1 MKRRT
6 GLAIAAMAITAM
18 SLAACSSGD
27 GGGSA
32 DGQAKL
38 SILSWDGEAVMQ
50 PVIDA
55 FEKANPDV
63 TLDVSYSPPVQ
74 EYISTLQTRVL
85 SGTAPD
91 VFLIAA
97 ENKTNLIDGGH
108 VLDLAGESFLDGIPD
123 MNQRTYGRDG
133 AVYGLSVSSWGSGIM
148 YNVDMLKDVGWTEPP
163 ATWDEFLE
171 LCNALKDAGISTPYL
186 EALDGIPTALV
197 AFLGARDASQDFQ
210 MDAAIFDGSS
220 SFEEEW
226 TPALEQYN
234 RLFTEGIETST
245 VAGIKPDQIIDEFAA
260 GRVAM
265 FPAGPWNVAGI
276 REKAPDLNIAMMQV
290 PGADG
295 GEPYLAGAASP
306 GWAINPKSENIDL
319 AKTFLS
325 FMASE
330 EGISV
335 YQEASNAIT
344 VTPNFDPVVDEAF
357 APLVPNIREGA
368 FYLPQIAWTRAEDVL
383 NIEATAQI
391 QLMALGQATPEQV
404 AAALDA
410 KLAANPE

>member
-6 GLAIAAMAITAM
+6 GLAVAMTAIAAL
-18 SLAACSSGD
+18 SLAACSSGGD
-27 GGGSA
+27 GGSA
-32 DGQAKL
+32 DGKTNL
-38 SILSWDGEAVMQ
+38 TILSWDSEAVMT

-55 FEKANPDV
+55 FEKANPDI

-85 SGTAPD
+85 SNTAPD

-108 VLDLAGESFLDGIPD
+108 VLDLSGEPFMDGIPD

-133 AVYGLSVSSWGSGIM
+133 AVYGLSLSSWGSGIM
-148 YNVDMLKDVGWTEPP
+148 YNVDMLKDAGWTEPP
-163 ATWDEFLE
+163 TTWDDFLK
-171 LCNALKDAGISTPYL
+171 LCKALQDSGVKTPYL

-197 AFLGARDASQDFQ
+197 GFLGARDASQDFQ
-210 MDAAIFDGSS
+210 MDPNIFDGNST
-220 SFEEEW
+220 FVDEW
-226 TPALEQYN
+226 TGALQQYN
-234 RLFTEGIETST
+234 RLFTEGVEDST
-245 VAGIKPDQIIDEFAA
+245 AAGIKPDQIIDEFAA

-290 PGADG
+290 PAIDG
-295 GEPYLAGAASP
+295 GEQYLAGAASP
-306 GWAINPKSENIDL
+306 GWAINPKSEHIDA
-319 AKTFLS
+319 AKTFLTY
-325 FMASE
+325 MASE
-330 EGISV
+330 EGIST
-335 YQEASNAIT
+335 YQKASNAIT
-344 VTPNFDPVVDEAF
+344 VTPNYEPVIDDAF
-357 APLVPNIREGA
+357 APLVPKIRDGA

-383 NIEATAQI
+383 NQEATAQI
-391 QLMALGQATPEQV
+391 QLMATGQATPEQV

-410 KLAANPE
+410 TLAAN

>member
-1 MKRRT
+1 MVAVS
-6 GLAIAAMAITAM
+6 LTACGAG
-18 SLAACSSGD
+18 SP
-27 GGGSA
+27 GSA
-32 DGQAKL
+32 SGEASGETEGSTTL
-38 SILSWDGEAVMQ
+38 TLLSWDGEAVMQ

-55 FEKANPDV
+55 FEEAHPEI
-63 TLDVSYSPPVQ
+63 TLDVSYSPPVA
-74 EYISTLQTRVL
+74 EYIQTLQTRVL

-97 ENKTNLIDGGH
+97 ENKTNLIDGEH
-108 VLDLAGESFLDGIPD
+108 VLDLAGEPFMEGIPD

-148 YNVDMLKDVGWTEPP
+148 YNVDMLKEVGWSTPP
-163 ATWDEFLE
+163 ETWDEFLE
-171 LCNALKDAGISTPYL
+171 LCQSLKESGVETPYL

-210 MDAAIFDGSS
+210 MDARIFDGES
-220 SFEEEW
+220 SFVEEW
-226 TPALEQYN
+226 TPSLEQYN
-234 RLFTEGIETST
+234 RLFTEGVETSSVT
-245 VAGIKPDQIIDEFAA
+245 GLKPDQIIDEFAT

-290 PGADG
+290 PGTED

-306 GWAINPKSENIDL
+306 GWAINPESDNIDA
-319 AKTFLS
+319 AKAFLTF
-325 FMASE
+325 MVSE
-330 EGISV
+330 EGIST
-335 YQEASNAIT
+335 YQEASNGIT
-344 VTPNFDPVVDEAF
+344 VTPNFEPAIDEAF
-357 APLVPNIREGA
+357 EPLVPMIREGQ

-383 NIEATAQI
+383 NVEATAQI

-410 KLAANPE
+410 KLSAN